1 MYGRSPLSSKLL
13 PMDFGIFKRRELVT
27 LRLVPGRNTSN
38 KVNYRLFHILHE
50 LGELKE
56 SVAQRLSLKPLQ
68 LIEPEQLWWDIILT
82 PDHAR
87 FYITLPVGEWVDWVR
102 GKIERMWDG
111 VVVSRAN
118 DEDSKLME
126 LTSGN
131 ICRLSLKRHNIFSL
145 AVDRREE
152 THPLGDIIGV
162 LDDLKEGEK
171 IRIAVKFDP
180 VCRIRW
186 QSVAQSAHKRFADGQ
201 MPGRGGA
208 KPSQVAG
215 EVVHMVAWVL
225 GQAMETFAAV
235 LPGGGN
241 AKYRSPLTLQREN
254 NARNEVLVDGRLS
267 RHTFEKAN
275 LPVFGCECYVV
286 AQAKD
291 NTRGESI
298 ITSVVGALA
307 SEMDDNNEWV
317 RIKINSNTIQTI
329 NARQI
334 KQWGVDRVALSTKEL
349 AKIAQLPTAGIQDQ
363 YRQQVMASE
372 KLSLDL
378 PAVLTGT
385 GMPYGVAETR
395 GKQVP
400 INYPTTS
407 PDEVVKVSIFIGE
420 SGSGKTTAA
429 INRAL
434 GALAKGKSVFAYD
447 FTNRQPLDQLLNALP
462 SEFPDDHIVCLDY
475 GNRSWPIGTAWTE
488 VHYGIP
494 GGSEDVLSSEF
505 WTFFARYADDGVART
520 RRWMKKG
527 ALACAEANCLDPL
540 NVTLMLI
547 SKQFRAGVL
556 NKVRDPVLL
565 ATWAQWE
572 RASASNQITMAEPI
586 LSRIDYLLDNR
597 ALKNC
602 ICQAPKLGK
611 DGKPLVDFR
620 KWADGDAGG
629 PYVVLIHVPKVVFSA
644 AGLDAMMAWL
654 NAKEWLMT
662 LTRHEGLPECLVIKD
677 EVHQI
682 PSLAAK
688 AEEQIVEGR
697 KYRVGHVW
705 TFHSLAQVEKIS
717 PSLIKILKANNPN
730 LHLLKSDE
738 DTYKLLKNQ
747 LHPFDME
754 MDLLKMDRWWAVNR
768 WHVGGKPQVFM
779 CRLNKS
785 PKLIKDRTHLWE
797 VHSKVYGRPVTEVIK
812 NISSRE
818 MMLFDIVDKKLRR

>member
-1 MYGRSPLSSKLL
+1 MYGRSPSSSKLL
-13 PMDFGIFKRRELVT
+13 PMNSGIFRRRELVT
-27 LRLVPGRNTSN
+27 LRLVPGRGTSN
-38 KVNYRLFHILHE
+38 KVNYRLFHTLHE
-50 LGELKE
+50 LGELKK
-56 SVAQRLSLKPLQ
+56 SLTRRLSLKPLQ

-87 FYITLPVGEWVDWVR
+87 FYITLPAGEWVDWVH
-102 GKIERMWDG
+102 GKIERMWEG
-111 VVVSRAN
+111 VIVSPAN
-118 DEDSKLME
+118 GEDNKLLE
-126 LTSGN
+126 VTTGSVY
-131 ICRLSLKRHNIFSL
+131 RLSLKRHNMFSL

-152 THPLGDIIGV
+152 THPLGDILGV
-162 LDDLKEGEK
+162 LDDLKEDEK
-171 IRIAVKFDP
+171 VRLAVKFDP
-180 VCRIRW
+180 VCRVRW
-186 QSVAQSAHKRFADGQ
+186 QSASQAAHKRFTAGQ

-215 EVVHMVAWVL
+215 EFVHMVAWVL

-235 LPGGGN
+235 LPGGGS
-241 AKYRSPLTLQREN
+241 AKYRSPLTLQREDK
-254 NARNEVLVDGRLS
+254 ARNEVLVDGRLS

-307 SEMDDNNEWV
+307 SEMDDNNEWT
-317 RIKINSNTIQTI
+317 RIKMNGNTIEGI
-329 NARQI
+329 NTRRVKRQ
-334 KQWGVDRVALSTKEL
+334 GVDRVALSTKEL

-363 YRQQVMASE
+363 YRRQVMASE

-378 PAVLTGT
+378 PAVLTGS

-395 GKQVP
+395 GKKVP
-400 INYPTTS
+400 VNFPATS
-407 PDEVVKVSIFIGE
+407 PDEVVKVSIFVGE
-420 SGSGKTTAA
+420 SGSGKTTAV

-462 SEFPDDHIVCLDY
+462 LEFPDDHVVCLDY
-475 GNRSWPIGTAWTE
+475 GNRAFPIGTAWTE
-488 VHYGIP
+488 VRYGIS

-505 WTFFARYADDGVART
+505 WTFFSRYADDGVART
-520 RRWMKKG
+520 RRWMKKA
-527 ALACAEANCLDPL
+527 ALACAQAGCLDPL

-547 SKQFRAGVL
+547 SKQFRSNVL
-556 NKVRDPVLL
+556 KNVTDPVLP
-565 ATWAQWE
+565 ATWAQWDK
-572 RASASNQITMAEPI
+572 ASDSNQITMAEPV

-602 ICQAPKLGK
+602 ICQPPKLGR
-611 DGKPLVDFR
+611 DGQPLVDFR
-620 KWADGDAGG
+620 KWADGDTGG

-654 NAKEWLMT
+654 NAKEWLMA
-662 LTRHEGLPECLVIKD
+662 LTRDENMNECLIIKD

-738 DTYKLLKNQ
+738 DTYKILKNQ
-747 LHPFDME
+747 LQPFDIE
-754 MDLLKMDRWWAVNR
+754 MDLLKMNRWWAVNR
-768 WHVGGKPQVFM
+768 WHVGGKSQVFM
-779 CRLNKS
+779 CKLNGA
-785 PKLIKDRTHLWE
+785 PETVKDRSYLWE
-797 VHSKVYGRPVTEVIK
+797 AHSKKYGRPVNEVVQDITK
-812 NISSRE
+812 RE
-818 MMLFDIVDKKLRR
+818 MMLFNVMEKKARI